1 MRMKLIF
8 LVLYLVLLNCG
19 SHKISITD
27 RKMKTKIICEDGVDT
42 NRFIGLIPFGIF
54 YILPPYDE
62 AFLFRKTGLLT
73 QKDYL
78 PCYEEKIKIKKI

>member
-27 RKMKTKIICEDGVDT
+27 SKMKTKIICEDGVDT
-42 NRFIGLIPFGIF
+42 NRFIGLFSFGIF
-54 YILPPYDE
+54 YILPPDD
-62 AFLFRKTGLLT
+62 AFLFRKAGIVT